1 MCACL
6 MNIFCA
12 CPRRN
17 KSRPGRSELLAFGC
31 LLILHLI
38 LLLKNMSSF
47 LQVVNFL
54 TVSCLPEFCCK
65 RLLQKSENFWQ
76 VGLQTPKAL
85 PEFCTFY
92 MFCGL
97 LNKCP
102 LLYRPTHFR
111 TLRLVSQIL
120 GLFLRTSSVYRIS
133 FRVTDFFLLKLRHE
147 IF

>member
-54 TVSCLPEFCCK
+54 TTSCLPEFCCK

-92 MFCGL
+92 MFCGRRCGFCLTQLATVVQFL
-97 LNKCP
+97 LENS
-102 LLYRPTHFR
+102 T
-111 TLRLVSQIL
+111 
-120 GLFLRTSSVYRIS
+120 TSSK
-133 FRVTDFFLLKLRHE
+133 T
-147 IF
+147 IFTRFAKTFCAF